1 MRKVKN
7 KKVIRKLSA
16 RILSAKRSKNLIGL
30 AAILLT
36 TILFTTVFSVC
47 GNLLRSQT
55 ESTFRQV
62 GGNAQAG
69 FKNFTMAEYDQ
80 LKEDSGIRDVSYNI
94 FVGNAVNPQLNKLQT
109 EVRYYEPLNARQS
122 FAYPTTGKLPEE
134 QDEIAMSTLILDAL
148 DIPHELGQKV
158 TLDLNIHNEI
168 RTDTF
173 TLCGF
178 WEGDPV
184 MMAQEAAVS
193 KTYADLTAPLET
205 TPYYETDGT
214 DYSGYMNISFNFSSS
229 FNIEGQME
237 ELIRRGG
244 FDGTLISPSVNWAYS
259 FSSIDW
265 TTVSVLTILI
275 LLIMLSGYLI
285 IYNIFYL
292 NIFSDIRFYGLLKTV
307 GTTGRQLR
315 KIVRRQAWA
324 LCLFGVPAG
333 LAAGWVI
340 GRLLTPVITDMLTST
355 DVYYSANPLIFLGSA
370 LFTVLTV
377 YISCIKPCRIAA
389 KVSPV
394 EAVRF
399 TEKSVRKKSRK
410 TKKTT
415 PLSMARANLGR
426 NKRKLV
432 LVVLSLSLSLVLL
445 NSVYTIV
452 TGFDMDKYL
461 ADKLLTDFEVSSASI
476 YNFNSPEID
485 YAGVT
490 RNFQEELS
498 AQEGVT
504 DIGNIYLSGT
514 VHNYSDAE
522 WETVEQI
529 MNAPENS
536 EYFSDPIMEEAF
548 DYVRTSHR
556 TNVDIYGVNETAA
569 KYIKPDEGTF
579 DWEKFKSGNYILANS
594 FSMDDETSMPFLKP
608 GDEVTVRFSD
618 TVSKKYT
625 VLAVAQM
632 PTALSSQRYG
642 LMNEEFILPDTE
654 FLTQFGDR
662 QPMKTVFNASDDR
675 QTAVAAWLEDY
686 CEKVNPDM
694 DYRTKADYQ
703 QEFSSLK
710 QTYAVTGGI
719 LSIILALI
727 GLLNF
732 INVTATSI
740 LSRRQELAMMESVG
754 MTGAQQR
761 RMLLGEGL
769 CYALLSILISCTAG
783 VGAGYALVLAFA
795 GQMDVFTWRF
805 TLLPVAICTPFLIAI
820 SLAVPSVCYAY
831 ARKQSVV
838 ERLRTTE

>member
-94 FVGNAVNPQLNKLQT
+94 FVGNAVNPQLNKLHT

-184 MMAQEAAVS
+184 MMAQESAVS
-193 KTYADLTAPLET
+193 KAYADLTAPLET

-214 DYSGYMNISFNFSSS
+214 DYSGYMNISFNFFSS

-237 ELIRRGG
+237 ELIRRCG

-265 TTVSVLTILI
+265 TTVSVLIILI

-333 LAAGWVI
+333 LATGWVI

-415 PLSMARANLGR
+415 PLSMAHANLGR
-426 NKRKLV
+426 NKRKLI

-452 TGFDMDKYL
+452 TGFDIDKYL

-476 YNFNSPEID
+476 YNFSSPEVD
-485 YAGVT
+485 YTGVT
-490 RNFQEELS
+490 RDFQEELS

-529 MNAPENS
+529 MDAPENS

-675 QTAVAAWLEDY
+675 QTAIETWLEDY

-761 RMLLGEGL
+761 RMLQGEGL
-769 CYALLSILISCTAG
+769 CYALLSLLISCTAG

>member
-275 LLIMLSGYLI
+275 LLIILSGYLI

-399 TEKSVRKKSRK
+399 TEKSIRKKSRK

-529 MNAPENS
+529 MDAPENS

-594 FSMDDETSMPFLKP
+594 FSMDDETSIPFLKP

-662 QPMKTVFNASDDR
+662 QPMKTVFNVSDDR

>member
-80 LKEDSGIRDVSYNI
+80 LKEDSGIRDISYNI

-237 ELIRRGG
+237 ELIRRGS

-399 TEKSVRKKSRK
+399 TEKSIRKKSRK

-498 AQEGVT
+498 TQEGVT

-529 MNAPENS
+529 MDAPENS

>member
-315 KIVRRQAWA
+315 KIVRRQAWT

-340 GRLLTPVITDMLTST
+340 GRLLTPVITNADLHGRLLFREPS
-355 DVYYSANPLIFLGSA
+355 DLSWLCPVYRAYRVHQLYQTLPDRRKSLPGGS
-370 LFTVLTV
+370 
-377 YISCIKPCRIAA
+377 
-389 KVSPV
+389 
-394 EAVRF
+394 
-399 TEKSVRKKSRK
+399 
-410 TKKTT
+410 
-415 PLSMARANLGR
+415 G
-426 NKRKLV
+426 
-432 LVVLSLSLSLVLL
+432 
-445 NSVYTIV
+445 
-452 TGFDMDKYL
+452 
-461 ADKLLTDFEVSSASI
+461 
-476 YNFNSPEID
+476 
-485 YAGVT
+485 
-490 RNFQEELS
+490 
-498 AQEGVT
+498 
-504 DIGNIYLSGT
+504 
-514 VHNYSDAE
+514 
-522 WETVEQI
+522 
-529 MNAPENS
+529 
-536 EYFSDPIMEEAF
+536 
-548 DYVRTSHR
+548 
-556 TNVDIYGVNETAA
+556 
-569 KYIKPDEGTF
+569 
-579 DWEKFKSGNYILANS
+579 
-594 FSMDDETSMPFLKP
+594 PFH
-608 GDEVTVRFSD
+608 G
-618 TVSKKYT
+618 KKY
-625 VLAVAQM
+625 
-632 PTALSSQRYG
+632 S
-642 LMNEEFILPDTE
+642 
-654 FLTQFGDR
+654 
-662 QPMKTVFNASDDR
+662 
-675 QTAVAAWLEDY
+675 
-686 CEKVNPDM
+686 
-694 DYRTKADYQ
+694 
-703 QEFSSLK
+703 
-710 QTYAVTGGI
+710 
-719 LSIILALI
+719 
-727 GLLNF
+727 
-732 INVTATSI
+732 
-740 LSRRQELAMMESVG
+740 
-754 MTGAQQR
+754 
-761 RMLLGEGL
+761 
-769 CYALLSILISCTAG
+769 
-783 VGAGYALVLAFA
+783 
-795 GQMDVFTWRF
+795 
-805 TLLPVAICTPFLIAI
+805 
-820 SLAVPSVCYAY
+820 
-831 ARKQSVV
+831 
-838 ERLRTTE
+838 

>member
-69 FKNFTMAEYDQ
+69 FKNFTMSEYDQ

-193 KTYADLTAPLET
+193 KAYADLTAPLET

-237 ELIRRGG
+237 ELIRRCG

-399 TEKSVRKKSRK
+399 TEKSVRKKSKK

-476 YNFNSPEID
+476 YNFSSPEVD

-490 RNFQEELS
+490 RDFQEELS

-529 MNAPENS
+529 MDAPENS

-579 DWEKFKSGNYILANS
+579 DWEKFKSGNYILVNS
-594 FSMDDETSMPFLKP
+594 FSMDDETSIPFLKP

-662 QPMKTVFNASDDR
+662 QPMKTVFNVSDDR

>member
-265 TTVSVLTILI
+265 TTVSVLIILI

-426 NKRKLV
+426 NKRKLI

-529 MNAPENS
+529 MDAPENS

-740 LSRRQELAMMESVG
+740 LTRRQELAMMESVG

>member
-94 FVGNAVNPQLNKLQT
+94 FVGNAVNPELNKIQT

-275 LLIMLSGYLI
+275 LLIILSGYLI

-399 TEKSVRKKSRK
+399 TEKSIRKKSRK

-529 MNAPENS
+529 MDAPENS

-594 FSMDDETSMPFLKP
+594 FSMDDETSIPFLKP

-662 QPMKTVFNASDDR
+662 QPMKTVFNVSDDR

>member
-275 LLIMLSGYLI
+275 LLIILSGYLI

-399 TEKSVRKKSRK
+399 TEKSIRKKSRK

-529 MNAPENS
+529 MDAPENS

-662 QPMKTVFNASDDR
+662 QPMKTVFNVSDDR

>member
-399 TEKSVRKKSRK
+399 TEKSIRKKSRK

-529 MNAPENS
+529 MDAPENS

>member
-275 LLIMLSGYLI
+275 LLIILSGYLI

-399 TEKSVRKKSRK
+399 TEKSIRKKSRK

-529 MNAPENS
+529 MDAPENS

>member
-237 ELIRRGG
+237 ELIRRCG

-399 TEKSVRKKSRK
+399 TEKSIRKKSRK

-529 MNAPENS
+529 MDAPENS

>member
-178 WEGDPV
+178 WEGDLV

-275 LLIMLSGYLI
+275 LLIILSGYLI

-399 TEKSVRKKSRK
+399 TEKSIRKKSRK

-529 MNAPENS
+529 MDAPENS

-594 FSMDDETSMPFLKP
+594 FSMDDETSIPFLKP

-662 QPMKTVFNASDDR
+662 QPMKTVFNVSDDR

>member
-178 WEGDPV
+178 WEGDLV

-237 ELIRRGG
+237 ELIWRGG

-275 LLIMLSGYLI
+275 LLIILSGYLI

-399 TEKSVRKKSRK
+399 TEKSIRKKSRK

-529 MNAPENS
+529 MDAPENS

-594 FSMDDETSMPFLKP
+594 FSMDDETSIPFLKP

-662 QPMKTVFNASDDR
+662 QPMKTVFNVSDDR

>member
-1 MRKVKN
+1 
-7 KKVIRKLSA
+7 
-16 RILSAKRSKNLIGL
+16 
-30 AAILLT
+30 
-36 TILFTTVFSVC
+36 
-47 GNLLRSQT
+47 
-55 ESTFRQV
+55 
-62 GGNAQAG
+62 
-69 FKNFTMAEYDQ
+69 
-80 LKEDSGIRDVSYNI
+80 
-94 FVGNAVNPQLNKLQT
+94 
-109 EVRYYEPLNARQS
+109 
-122 FAYPTTGKLPEE
+122 
-134 QDEIAMSTLILDAL
+134 
-148 DIPHELGQKV
+148 
-158 TLDLNIHNEI
+158 
-168 RTDTF
+168 
-173 TLCGF
+173 
-178 WEGDPV
+178 
-184 MMAQEAAVS
+184 
-193 KTYADLTAPLET
+193 
-205 TPYYETDGT
+205 
-214 DYSGYMNISFNFSSS
+214 MNISFNFSSS

-265 TTVSVLTILI
+265 TTVSVLIILI

-415 PLSMARANLGR
+415 PLSMAHANLGR
-426 NKRKLV
+426 NKRKLI

-529 MNAPENS
+529 MDAPENS

-654 FLTQFGDR
+654 FLAQFGDR

-675 QTAVAAWLEDY
+675 QTAIETWLEDY

-740 LSRRQELAMMESVG
+740 LTRRQELAMMESVG

-761 RMLLGEGL
+761 RMLQGEGL
-769 CYALLSILISCTAG
+769 CYALLSLLISCTAG

>member
-399 TEKSVRKKSRK
+399 TEKSIRKKSRK

-504 DIGNIYLSGT
+504 DIGNIYLAGT

>member
-94 FVGNAVNPQLNKLQT
+94 FVGNAVNPQLNKLHT

-184 MMAQEAAVS
+184 MMAQESAVS
-193 KTYADLTAPLET
+193 KAYADLTAPLET

-214 DYSGYMNISFNFSSS
+214 DYSGYMNISFNFFSS

-237 ELIRRGG
+237 ELIRRCG

-275 LLIMLSGYLI
+275 LLIILSGYLI

-399 TEKSVRKKSRK
+399 TEKSIRKKSRK

-529 MNAPENS
+529 MDAPENS

-594 FSMDDETSMPFLKP
+594 FSMDDETSIPFLKP

-662 QPMKTVFNASDDR
+662 QPMKTVFNVSDDR

>member
-399 TEKSVRKKSRK
+399 TEKSIRKKSRK

-529 MNAPENS
+529 MDAPENS

-719 LSIILALI
+719 LSSILALI

>member
-80 LKEDSGIRDVSYNI
+80 LKEDSRIRDVSYNI

-184 MMAQEAAVS
+184 LMAQEAAVS

-275 LLIMLSGYLI
+275 LLIILSGYLI

-399 TEKSVRKKSRK
+399 TEKSIRKKSRK

-529 MNAPENS
+529 MDAPENS

-594 FSMDDETSMPFLKP
+594 FSMDDETSIPFLKP

-662 QPMKTVFNASDDR
+662 QPMKTVFNVSDDR

>member
-1 MRKVKN
+1 M
-7 KKVIRKLSA
+7 
-16 RILSAKRSKNLIGL
+16 
-30 AAILLT
+30 
-36 TILFTTVFSVC
+36 
-47 GNLLRSQT
+47 
-55 ESTFRQV
+55 
-62 GGNAQAG
+62 
-69 FKNFTMAEYDQ
+69 
-80 LKEDSGIRDVSYNI
+80 
-94 FVGNAVNPQLNKLQT
+94 
-109 EVRYYEPLNARQS
+109 
-122 FAYPTTGKLPEE
+122 
-134 QDEIAMSTLILDAL
+134 
-148 DIPHELGQKV
+148 
-158 TLDLNIHNEI
+158 
-168 RTDTF
+168 
-173 TLCGF
+173 
-178 WEGDPV
+178 
-184 MMAQEAAVS
+184 
-193 KTYADLTAPLET
+193 
-205 TPYYETDGT
+205 
-214 DYSGYMNISFNFSSS
+214 
-229 FNIEGQME
+229 
-237 ELIRRGG
+237 
-244 FDGTLISPSVNWAYS
+244 
-259 FSSIDW
+259 
-265 TTVSVLTILI
+265 
-275 LLIMLSGYLI
+275 
-285 IYNIFYL
+285 
-292 NIFSDIRFYGLLKTV
+292 
-307 GTTGRQLR
+307 
-315 KIVRRQAWA
+315 
-324 LCLFGVPAG
+324 
-333 LAAGWVI
+333 
-340 GRLLTPVITDMLTST
+340 
-355 DVYYSANPLIFLGSA
+355 
-370 LFTVLTV
+370 
-377 YISCIKPCRIAA
+377 
-389 KVSPV
+389 
-394 EAVRF
+394 
-399 TEKSVRKKSRK
+399 
-410 TKKTT
+410 
-415 PLSMARANLGR
+415 
-426 NKRKLV
+426 
-432 LVVLSLSLSLVLL
+432 
-445 NSVYTIV
+445 
-452 TGFDMDKYL
+452 
-461 ADKLLTDFEVSSASI
+461 
-476 YNFNSPEID
+476 
-485 YAGVT
+485 T

>member
-275 LLIMLSGYLI
+275 LLIILSGYLI

-399 TEKSVRKKSRK
+399 TEKSIRKKSRK

-529 MNAPENS
+529 MDAPENS

-594 FSMDDETSMPFLKP
+594 FSMDDETSIPFLKP

-662 QPMKTVFNASDDR
+662 QPMKTVFNVSDDR

-703 QEFSSLK
+703 QEFSNLK

>member
-7 KKVIRKLSA
+7 KKVIRKLSS
-16 RILSAKRSKNLIGL
+16 RILSARRSKNLIGL

-80 LKEDSGIRDVSYNI
+80 MKDDPRIRDVSYNI
-94 FVGNAVNPQLNKLQT
+94 FVGNAVNPELNKIRT

-122 FAYPTTGKLPEE
+122 FAYPTNGKLPEAR
-134 QDEIAMSTLILDAL
+134 DEIAMSTLILDAL
-148 DIPHELGQKV
+148 GIPHELGQKV
-158 TLDLNIHNEI
+158 TLDLNIHNEV

-193 KTYADLTAPLET
+193 KAYVDLAAPLET

-214 DYSGYMNISFNFSSS
+214 DFSGYMNVSFDFPTS
-229 FNIEGQME
+229 FDIEGQME
-237 ELIRRGG
+237 DLVQRCG
-244 FDGTLISPSVNWAYS
+244 FDGSLISPSVNWAYS

-265 TTVSVLTILI
+265 ATVSILAVLIF
-275 LLIMLSGYLI
+275 LIMLSGYLI

-315 KIVRRQAWA
+315 KIVRRQAWT

-333 LAAGWVI
+333 LAAGWVF
-340 GRLLTPVITDMLTST
+340 GRLLTPVITSMLTST
-355 DVYYSANPLIFLGSA
+355 DVYYSVNPLIFLGSA

-377 YISCIKPCRIAA
+377 YISCIRPCRIAA

-410 TKKTT
+410 TRKTT

-432 LVVLSLSLSLVLL
+432 LVVLSLSLSLILL

-476 YNFNSPEID
+476 YNFSSPETD

-490 RNFQEELS
+490 ADFQKELS
-498 AQEGVT
+498 SQKGVT
-504 DIGNIYLSGT
+504 DIGNIYLAGT

-522 WETVEQI
+522 WKTVEQI
-529 MNAPENS
+529 MDAPENS

-556 TNVDIYGVNETAA
+556 TNVDVYGVNENAA
-569 KYIKPDEGTF
+569 RYITPEDGTF
-579 DWEKFKSGNYILANS
+579 DWEKFKSGDYVLANT
-594 FSMDDETSMPFLKP
+594 FSLDGETSTPFLEP
-608 GDEVTVRFSD
+608 GDEVTIEFSD

-632 PTALSSQRYG
+632 TTALSSQRYG
-642 LMNEEFILPDTE
+642 LMEEEFILPDTE
-654 FLTQFGDR
+654 FLAQFGAR
-662 QPMKTVFNASDDR
+662 QPMKTVFNAEDDC
-675 QTAVAAWLEDY
+675 QAEVEAWLEDY
-686 CEKVNPDM
+686 CTKVNPDM
-694 DYRTKADYQ
+694 DCRTKADYQ
-703 QEFSSLK
+703 QEFNNLK

-754 MTGAQQR
+754 MTGTQQR
-761 RMLLGEGL
+761 RMLQWEGL
-769 CYALLSILISCTAG
+769 YYALLSLLISCTAG
-783 VGAGYALVLAFA
+783 VGAGYALVQAFA

-820 SLAVPSVCYAY
+820 SLAVPAICYAN

-838 ERLRTTE
+838 ERLGVTE

>member
-399 TEKSVRKKSRK
+399 TEKSIRKKSRK

-529 MNAPENS
+529 MDAPENS

-662 QPMKTVFNASDDR
+662 QPMKTVFNVSDDR

>member
-80 LKEDSGIRDVSYNI
+80 LKEDSGIRDISYNI

-399 TEKSVRKKSRK
+399 TEKSIRKKSRK

>member
-109 EVRYYEPLNARQS
+109 EVRYYEPLNARQG

-399 TEKSVRKKSRK
+399 TEKSIRKKSRK

-529 MNAPENS
+529 MDAPENS

>member
-399 TEKSVRKKSRK
+399 TEKSIRKKSRK

-529 MNAPENS
+529 MDAPENS

-579 DWEKFKSGNYILANS
+579 DWEKFKSGNYILVNS
-594 FSMDDETSMPFLKP
+594 FSMDDETSIPFLKP

>member
-399 TEKSVRKKSRK
+399 TEKSIRKKSRK

-529 MNAPENS
+529 MDAPENS

-594 FSMDDETSMPFLKP
+594 FSMDDETSIPFLKP

>member
-193 KTYADLTAPLET
+193 KAYADLTAPLET

-399 TEKSVRKKSRK
+399 TEKSIRKKSRK

-529 MNAPENS
+529 MDAPENS

-594 FSMDDETSMPFLKP
+594 FSMDDETSIPFLKP

>member
-315 KIVRRQAWA
+315 KSVRRQAWA

-399 TEKSVRKKSRK
+399 TEKSIRKKSRK

-432 LVVLSLSLSLVLL
+432 LVVLSLS
-445 NSVYTIV
+445 IV

-529 MNAPENS
+529 MDAPENS

>member
-399 TEKSVRKKSRK
+399 TEKSIRKKSRK

-529 MNAPENS
+529 MDAPENS

-740 LSRRQELAMMESVG
+740 LSRRQELAMMESIG

-761 RMLLGEGL
+761 RMLQGEGL
-769 CYALLSILISCTAG
+769 CYALLSLLISCTAG

>member
-69 FKNFTMAEYDQ
+69 FKNFTMSEYDQ

-399 TEKSVRKKSRK
+399 TEKSIRKKSRK

>member
-399 TEKSVRKKSRK
+399 TEKSIRKKSRK

-529 MNAPENS
+529 MDAPENS

-795 GQMDVFTWRF
+795 GQMAVFTWRF